1 MRNSDHNNP
10 SPYGVSL
17 QHMKDI
23 IQITLYD
30 RQGEIHHLEAPT
42 DMGLNLME
50 LCKASE
56 LPVKGT
62 CGGMAL
68 CSTCHLYIE
77 SEHELPEASHEEED
91 MMDQAFFVQ
100 ENSRLGCQIKINE
113 NIDGLVV
120 RLAPEDEE
128 F

>member
-1 MRNSDHNNP
+1 
-10 SPYGVSL
+10 
-17 QHMKDI
+17 MKDI

-30 RQGEIHHLEAPT
+30 RQGEVHHLEAPT
-42 DMGLNLME
+42 DMSLNLME
-50 LCKASE
+50 LCKACD

-77 SEHELPEASHEEED
+77 SDHELPEASHEEED
-91 MMDQAFFVQ
+91 MMDQAFFVK
-100 ENSRLGCQIKINE
+100 ENSRLGCQIKITE
-113 NIDGLVV
+113 RLDGLVV

>member
-1 MRNSDHNNP
+1 
-10 SPYGVSL
+10 
-17 QHMKDI
+17 MKDM
-23 IQITLYD
+23 IQITLVD
-30 RQGEIHHLEAPT
+30 RQGESHLLDAPT

-50 LCKASE
+50 LCKAND

-77 SEHELPEASHEEED
+77 SDHDLPEATHDEED
-91 MMDQAFFVQ
+91 MMDLAFFVQ
-100 ENSRLGCQIKINE
+100 ENSRLGCQIKISE
-113 NIDGLVV
+113 NLDGLVV